1 MQKKLKDFRKKEK
14 NVQEKSWCQQ
24 MSFESQTRADR
35 FFKVAF
41 GRSVRFRNGFGIS
54 VFSVFDGEFEGR
66 SPSSFAG
73 GGLEE
78 GGSLPPAKQGV

>member
-1 MQKKLKDFRKKEK
+1 MIKPVSEKMQKKLKDFCKKEK

-24 MSFESQTRADR
+24 MSFESQMRADR

-54 VFSVFDGEFEGR
+54 VFSVFGGEFEGR
-66 SPSSFAG
+66 SPS
-73 GGLEE
+73 
-78 GGSLPPAKQGV
+78 